1 MKFTI
6 EHKIITKFCCFLL
19 LLMSL
24 KSAKPATAQNTSNSR
39 AQIENTFVEADKK
52 TREKLER
59 VTDEVGNV
67 REAINEQEKNLTEQ
81 IREKLPQKEI
91 QAAREIFDTIDAVI
105 DFFGGLSF
113 DDFFGGISLE
123 NILEDI
129 FNSAGNSSSGESTN
143 SNGSSEVE
151 GSSSNSDESLSLEA
165 GAIGLLDPRK
175 VAEAI
180 KAKKTSTAEELL
192 GAKTG
197 GTGSVTI
204 KDDLRTFV
212 QIKQAK
218 EVAQASALSD
228 QAQEKLKKKSNAATE
243 ALKQSTE
250 LAQDSEGQDVT
261 QNIMR
266 NISSQL
272 GLLQRTNTILG
283 LNAQI
288 QQRDAAIAN
297 ALLAESVRELNGER
311 VAKNRELA
319 SAYSA
324 VITHGAQFIL
334 PGLTNKR

>member
-6 EHKIITKFCCFLL
+6 GHKTITNFCCFLL
-19 LLMSL
+19 ILTSL
-24 KSAKPATAQNTSNSR
+24 KSVKPATAQNISNSSSK
-39 AQIENTFVEADKK
+39 IENTFVEADKK
-52 TREKLER
+52 TREKLEE
-59 VTDEVGNV
+59 VTDEVSNV

-91 QAAREIFDTIDAVI
+91 QAVREIFDTIDAAI

-113 DDFFGGISLE
+113 DDFFGGISLG

-129 FNSAGNSSSGESTN
+129 FNSEGNSSSGESTN
-143 SNGSSEVE
+143 SNGGREVE
-151 GSSSNSDESLSLEA
+151 GSSNSDQSLSTEA
-165 GAIGLLDPRK
+165 GAIGLLDPQR
-175 VAEAI
+175 VVEAI

-324 VITHGAQFIL
+324 VITHGAQFTL

>member
-6 EHKIITKFCCFLL
+6 DRKKITIFCCFLL
-19 LLMSL
+19 LTSL
-24 KSAKPATAQNTSNSR
+24 KSAKPATAQSTSNSG
-39 AQIENTFVEADKK
+39 AKVENTFVEADKK
-52 TREKLER
+52 TREKLEK

-91 QAAREIFDTIDAVI
+91 QAAREIFDIIDAVI

-129 FNSAGNSSSGESTN
+129 FNSAGNSSGESTN
-143 SNGSSEVE
+143 SNGSTEVE
-151 GSSSNSDESLSLEA
+151 SSSSNSDLKLEA
-165 GAIGLLDPRK
+165 GAIGLFDPRK

-212 QIKQAK
+212 QVKEAK
-218 EVAQASALSD
+218 EVAQASALSN
-228 QAQEKLKKKSNAATE
+228 QAQEKLRKKSNAATE

-266 NISSQL
+266 NLSSQL
-272 GLLQRTNTILG
+272 GLLQRTNTILV

-319 SAYSA
+319 SAYSS
-324 VITHGAQFIL
+324 VITQGAQFTL

>member
-6 EHKIITKFCCFLL
+6 DRKKIIIFCCFLL
-19 LLMSL
+19 LTSL
-24 KSAKPATAQNTSNSR
+24 KSAKPATAQSTSNSG
-39 AQIENTFVEADKK
+39 AKVENTFVEADKK

-59 VTDEVGNV
+59 VTDEVGDV

-81 IREKLPQKEI
+81 IEEKLPQKEI
-91 QAAREIFDTIDAVI
+91 QAARGIFNTIDAVI

-123 NILEDI
+123 NILDDI
-129 FNSAGNSSSGESTN
+129 FNSASNNSRGESVN

-151 GSSSNSDESLSLEA
+151 SSSNSDQSFSIEA

-212 QIKQAK
+212 QVKEAK
-218 EVAQASALSD
+218 EVAQASALSN

-324 VITHGAQFIL
+324 VITHGAQFTL